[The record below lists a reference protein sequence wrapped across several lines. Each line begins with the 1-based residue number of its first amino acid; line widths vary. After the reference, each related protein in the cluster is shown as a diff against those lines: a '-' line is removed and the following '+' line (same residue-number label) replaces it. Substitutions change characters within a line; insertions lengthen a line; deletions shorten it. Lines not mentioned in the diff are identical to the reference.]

1 MTHSQKSAPL
11 SGVIYAASAFLFWG
25 LSPIFWKILQHIS
38 ALEITMHRLVWS
50 PVMLIPLIILM
61 GRGNEFKAALK
72 NKRTVLILL
81 FTGIIMA
88 ANWWLYVW
96 AVNNDLMLQA
106 SLGYYFNPIMN
117 ILLGLIFL
125 RERLRMPQIIAVLL
139 AAGGV
144 ANLTVYYGEFPLIAI
159 VLTLSFGFYGLIR
172 KVAPVGALVGLT
184 IETLW
189 LAFPAGIYL
198 LYLDSQAA
206 GSIFRVSLK
215 MDLLLMCASPMTSI
229 PLLLF
234 TLAARRINL
243 STLGLMQYIG
253 PSGIFLLAIF
263 VYHEPFAPA
272 QVWTFVM
279 IWTALTLFSIDSIR
293 YYRRHGVDR

>member
-1 MTHSQKSAPL
+1 MTHSSTSSPL
-11 SGVIYAASAFLFWG
+11 SGVIYAAGAFLFWG
-25 LSPIFWKILQHIS
+25 LSPVFWKSLRHIP

-50 PVMLIPLIILM
+50 CVMLIPLIILM
-61 GRGNEFKAALK
+61 GQGHELKAALK
-72 NKRTVLILL
+72 NKRTVMVLL
-81 FTGIIMA
+81 FTGTTMA

-117 ILLGLIFL
+117 VLLGMVFL
-125 RERLRMPQIIAVLL
+125 RERLRIPQLLAVLL

-144 ANLTVYYGEFPLIAI
+144 ANLTVYYGEFPWIAV

-172 KVAPVGALVGLT
+172 KVTPVGSIVGLT

-189 LAFPAGIYL
+189 LAFPAAIYL
-198 LYLDSQAA
+198 FYLDGQGV
-206 GSIFRVSLK
+206 GSVFRVSLK
-215 MDLLLMCASPMTSI
+215 MDLLLMCASPMTAI

-253 PSGIFLLAIF
+253 PSGIFLLAVF
-263 VYHEPFAPA
+263 AYHEPFSLA

-279 IWTALTLFSIDSIR
+279 IWAALTIFSIDSIR

>member
-1 MTHSQKSAPL
+1 MTHIQKSAPL
-11 SGVIYAASAFLFWG
+11 SGVVFAASAFLFWG
-25 LSPIFWKILQHIS
+25 LSPVFWKALQHIS

-50 PVMLIPLIILM
+50 PVMLIPLIFLM
-61 GRGNEFKAALK
+61 GRGSEFKSALK
-72 NKRTVLILL
+72 NKKTVLILL
-81 FTGIIMA
+81 FTGSIMA

-117 ILLGLIFL
+117 VLLGLIFL
-125 RERLRMPQIIAVLL
+125 RERLRTPQIIAVLL

-144 ANLTVYYGEFPLIAI
+144 ANLTVYYGEFPWIAI

-198 LYLDSQAA
+198 FYLDSQGA
-206 GSIFRVSLK
+206 GSIFRVGLN
-215 MDLLLMCASPMTSI
+215 MDLLLICASPMTSI

-279 IWTALTLFSIDSIR
+279 IWTALTIFSFDSIR
-293 YYRRHGVDR
+293 YYRRQGAD

>member
-1 MTHSQKSAPL
+1 MTHSPNSAPL
-11 SGVIYAASAFLFWG
+11 SGVIFAASAFLFWG
-25 LSPIFWKILQHIS
+25 LSPVFWKTLQHIS

-50 PVMLIPLIILM
+50 PVLLIPLIILM
-61 GRGNEFKAALK
+61 RQGNEFKAALK
-72 NKRTVLILL
+72 NKKTVLILL
-81 FTGIIMA
+81 FTGSIMA

-117 ILLGLIFL
+117 VLLGLIFL
-125 RERLRMPQIIAVLL
+125 RERLRMPQIMAVLL

-144 ANLTVYYGEFPLIAI
+144 AYLTAYYGEFPLIAI

-189 LAFPAGIYL
+189 LSLPAGFYL
-198 LYLDSQAA
+198 FYLDRQGV
-206 GSIFRVSLK
+206 GSIFHVSLK

-263 VYHEPFAPA
+263 VYHEPFSPA

-279 IWTALTLFSIDSIR
+279 IWTALTIFSYDSIC
-293 YYRRHGVDR
+293 YYRRHGVNR